1 VFGRRALMNNNT
13 KFVVLVLVVLYF
25 VAPDPFPSPIDDII
39 VVVMGMVIR
48 KGLPDNSKKE

>member
-1 VFGRRALMNNNT
+1 MNNNT

-25 VAPDPFPSPIDDII
+25 VAPDPFPGPIDDII

>member
-1 VFGRRALMNNNT
+1 MFERRALMNNNT

-25 VAPDPFPSPIDDII
+25 VAPDPFPGPIDDII

>member
-1 VFGRRALMNNNT
+1 MFGRRALMNNNT